1 MTVVIDDPLIAG
13 MAIARTLP
21 LHESSRRLRQLYPE
35 CPRVYGV
42 AVMSD
47 LTRRRWW
54 PLHEALTTERLGEM
68 FRIGAGEMG
77 SPVAAAQQLAATMAN
92 VVIGRV
98 IPLIALEGRAWDTGL
113 ENLWVHVDSEG
124 AIDWVG
130 VVDPT
135 LRALPD
141 DPFFRAREERQ
152 SRGAREERQ
161 SRGAREERE
170 SKGAREERESKG
182 AREEQEGRRAREKQ
196 EGRRAREKQEG
207 RRGRADMGAACFA
220 RDGMVR
226 LPSEAALT
234 TWVAHR
240 SHRALE
246 PLFASIDD
254 VSGGAISQASMW
266 HIAGAA
272 VVGAA
277 THVPL
282 LARSSEVKSMRR
294 AQAVLDSLVG
304 FGLPV
309 RGGSRLRG
317 GKGLLN

>member
-1 MTVVIDDPLIAG
+1 MTVLVDDPLIAG
-13 MAIARTLP
+13 MSIARTLP
-21 LHESSRRLRQLYPE
+21 LHESSGRLRGLYPE

-47 LTRRRWW
+47 LTRRRLW
-54 PLHEALTTERLGEM
+54 PLLEALTTDRLQEM
-68 FRIGAGEMG
+68 FETGALEIG
-77 SPVAAAQQLAATMAN
+77 SPVAAAQQLAATLAH

-98 IPLIALEGRAWDTGL
+98 IPLVVLEGRAWDTGL

-130 VVDPT
+130 VVDPS

-141 DPFFRAREERQ
+141 DPFFYD
-152 SRGAREERQ
+152 
-161 SRGAREERE
+161 
-170 SKGAREERESKG
+170 
-182 AREEQEGRRAREKQ
+182 
-196 EGRRAREKQEG
+196 
-207 RRGRADMGAACFA
+207 RADARAADYV

-246 PLFASIDD
+246 PLLAKLFDI
-254 VSGGAISQASMW
+254 SGGAISMASMW
-266 HIAGAA
+266 HIIGAA
-272 VVGAA
+272 VVGIA

-282 LARSSEVKSMRR
+282 LARSSELTSMRR
-294 AQAVLDSLVG
+294 GQAVLDALVG

-309 RGGSRLRG
+309 RDGSRSPER
-317 GKGLLN
+317 KGLLN

>member
-1 MTVVIDDPLIAG
+1 MTVSVDDPLIAG
-13 MAIARTLP
+13 MALTRLLP
-21 LHESSRRLRQLYPE
+21 LHESSRRLRELYPE

-54 PLHEALTTERLGEM
+54 PLQEALTTDRLHEM
-68 FRIGAGEMG
+68 FSISALEMD
-77 SPVAAAQQLAATMAN
+77 SPVAAAQQLAATLAH

-98 IPLIALEGRAWDTGL
+98 IPLPALEGRAWDTGL

-141 DPFFRAREERQ
+141 DPFFGNRTDAGAAHLARE
-152 SRGAREERQ
+152 
-161 SRGAREERE
+161 
-170 SKGAREERESKG
+170 
-182 AREEQEGRRAREKQ
+182 
-196 EGRRAREKQEG
+196 
-207 RRGRADMGAACFA
+207 
-220 RDGMVR
+220 GMVR

-246 PLFASIDD
+246 PLFASIAD

-266 HIAGAA
+266 HIVGVA

-282 LARSSEVKSMRR
+282 LARSSEVTSMRR
-294 AQAVLDSLVG
+294 AQAVLDS
-304 FGLPV
+304 F
-309 RGGSRLRG
+309 
-317 GKGLLN
+317 

>member
-1 MTVVIDDPLIAG
+1 MTIVVDDPLIAG

-21 LHESSRRLRQLYPE
+21 LHESSRRLRELYPE

-54 PLHEALTTERLGEM
+54 PLQEGLSTDRLAEIFGISALEM
-68 FRIGAGEMG
+68 D
-77 SPVAAAQQLAATMAN
+77 SPVAAAQQLAATLAH

-98 IPLIALEGRAWDTGL
+98 IPLLVLEGRAWDTGL

-141 DPFFRAREERQ
+141 DPCFKDRAPMPVGQ
-152 SRGAREERQ
+152 SARGGIVA
-161 SRGAREERE
+161 
-170 SKGAREERESKG
+170 
-182 AREEQEGRRAREKQ
+182 
-196 EGRRAREKQEG
+196 
-207 RRGRADMGAACFA
+207 
-220 RDGMVR
+220 

-240 SHRALE
+240 SHRTLA
-246 PLFASIDD
+246 PLFERLADI
-254 VSGGAISQASMW
+254 SGGAISVASMW
-266 HIAGAA
+266 HI
-272 VVGAA
+272 VGAGVVSVA
-277 THVPL
+277 TALPL
-282 LARSSEVKSMRR
+282 LAGSSELTSMRR
-294 AQAVLDSLVG
+294 GQAVLDALVG

-309 RGGSRLRG
+309 RGQRTVADQQRVDTTA
-317 GKGLLN
+317 

>member
-1 MTVVIDDPLIAG
+1 
-13 MAIARTLP
+13 MAIGRTLP
-21 LHESSRRLRQLYPE
+21 LHESSQRLRELYPE

-54 PLHEALTTERLGEM
+54 PLEEALTTKRLAEM
-68 FRIGAGEMG
+68 FSIGALEMD
-77 SPVAAAQQLAATMAN
+77 SQVAAAQQLAATLAH

-98 IPLIALEGRAWDTGL
+98 IPLLALEGRAWDTGL

-141 DPFFRAREERQ
+141 DPFFRARGERGVGH
-152 SRGAREERQ
+152 RGA
-161 SRGAREERE
+161 AR
-170 SKGAREERESKG
+170 
-182 AREEQEGRRAREKQ
+182 
-196 EGRRAREKQEG
+196 
-207 RRGRADMGAACFA
+207 AAHYA
-220 RDGMVR
+220 RDGMVL

-240 SHRALE
+240 SHRALG
-246 PLFASIDD
+246 PLFAKISE
-254 VSGGAISQASMW
+254 VSGGAIAMSSMW
-266 HIAGAA
+266 HIVGAA

-282 LARSSEVKSMRR
+282 LARSSELTSMRR
-294 AQAVLDSLVG
+294 GQAVLDALVS

-309 RGGSRLRG
+309 RGRSRLRE

>member
-1 MTVVIDDPLIAG
+1 MTVLVDDPLIAG
-13 MAIARTLP
+13 MTIARTLP
-21 LHESSRRLRQLYPE
+21 LHESSRRLRELYPE

-47 LTRRRWW
+47 LNRRRWW
-54 PLHEALTTERLGEM
+54 PLRDALTTDRLRDM
-68 FRIGAGEMG
+68 YQIGALEMD
-77 SPVAAAQQLAATMAN
+77 SPVASAQQLAATLAH

-98 IPLIALEGRAWDTGL
+98 IPLLVLEGRAWDTGL

-135 LRALPD
+135 LRAMPD
-141 DPFFRAREERQ
+141 DPFFGE
-152 SRGAREERQ
+152 
-161 SRGAREERE
+161 
-170 SKGAREERESKG
+170 
-182 AREEQEGRRAREKQ
+182 
-196 EGRRAREKQEG
+196 
-207 RRGRADMGAACFA
+207 RADMGAAHFA
-220 RDGMVR
+220 RHGMVR

-240 SHRALE
+240 SHRALN
-246 PLFASIDD
+246 PLFATIFD
-254 VSGGAISQASMW
+254 VSDGAIALPSMW
-266 HIAGAA
+266 NIVGAA

-277 THVPL
+277 THIPL
-282 LARSSEVKSMRR
+282 LAGSSELTSMRR
-294 AQAVLDSLVG
+294 GQAVLDALVG

-309 RGGSRLRG
+309 RGGYRPRE